1 MQGCLSNSANRLIL
15 QILLQTLP
23 IISETE
29 T

>member
-1 MQGCLSNSANRLIL
+1 MQGCLSNPANRLIL

-23 IISETE
+23 IISETA

>member
-1 MQGCLSNSANRLIL
+1 MQGCLSNPANPLIL

-23 IISETE
+23 IISDTE